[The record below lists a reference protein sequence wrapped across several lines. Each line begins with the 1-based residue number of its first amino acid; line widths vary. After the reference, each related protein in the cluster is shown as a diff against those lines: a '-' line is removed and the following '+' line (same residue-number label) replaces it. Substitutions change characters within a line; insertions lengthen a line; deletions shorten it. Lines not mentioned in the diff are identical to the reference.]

1 MSKNTSFFGFF
12 LEKPLILY
20 TGQRPAMLGKISGF
34 SRKKPKNDVFFDITK
49 PPLAQIY
56 PKSGL

>member
-12 LEKPLILY
+12 LE
-20 TGQRPAMLGKISGF
+20 
-34 SRKKPKNDVFFDITK
+34 KPKNDVFFDITK